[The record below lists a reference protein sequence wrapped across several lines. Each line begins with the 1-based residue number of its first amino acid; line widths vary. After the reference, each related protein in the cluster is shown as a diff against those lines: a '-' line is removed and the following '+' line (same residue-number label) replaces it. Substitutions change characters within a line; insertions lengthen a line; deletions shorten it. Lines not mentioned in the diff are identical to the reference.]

1 MYEAGEKMMMNR
13 KLLSCTILV
22 GVFAAI
28 ASLLVF
34 PFAASAKVTGL
45 CSNCHTMHNSQN
57 GSAVARTGSGMGWN
71 GSGKLTGGSIQGPQA
86 DLLVT
91 DCVGCHSSTTNQTI
105 INVGSSRV
113 PIVFNTVAPSYNT
126 PGPSNALAGGNF
138 YWVKNVNDN
147 RGHNVYGI
155 SGQDSRLT
163 QAPGRV
169 VGCFGSCHDNLANPT
184 SGGVYMGNGHTTYN
198 NGCQGCHV
206 ETSHHVDNGWYRFL
220 KGHYEAGTVRYVAG
234 LEDADWE
241 QTTNATKHN
250 YYKGTTDG
258 YAGAL
263 LGATHTITSFC
274 SGCHYDFHGWFVGLP
289 NEGTG
294 YASPWMRHPTDIA
307 LPQTDEYN
315 GYDPVNSYSVEAP
328 VAWLEPANP
337 TRAGAVVMCL
347 SCHRAHGSPY
357 PSMLR
362 WDYNTMVAGGGG
374 SGGCFTCHTQ
384 KK

>member
-1 MYEAGEKMMMNR
+1 MGKGFA
-13 KLLSCTILV
+13 LV
-22 GVFAAI
+22 LMVLITFFA
-28 ASLLVF
+28 SSG
-34 PFAASAKVTGL
+34 FANAKVTGL
-45 CSNCHTMHNSQN
+45 CANCHTMHNSQN

-71 GSGKLTGGSIQGPQA
+71 GSGQLTGGSIQGPQA

-113 PIVFNTVAPSYNT
+113 PIVFNTVEPAYVN
-126 PGPSNALAGGNF
+126 PGPTNALAGGNF

-155 SGQDSRLT
+155 SAQDGRLSD
-163 QAPGRV
+163 APGRNQAGPCM
-169 VGCFGSCHDNLANPT
+169 VGCHVTLANPPQ
-184 SGGVYMGNGHTTYN
+184 GNTTFSRG
-198 NGCQGCHV
+198 GCQGCHLRP
-206 ETSHHVDNGWYRFL
+206 SHHHDNGIYRFL
-220 KGHYEAGTVRYVAG
+220 TGMNYDANNWGYATWVGNYGYQDYIKGT
-234 LEDADWE
+234 EDPDWE
-241 QTTNATKHN
+241 QTNSSTKHN
-250 YYKGTTDG
+250 YYQGTTTA
-258 YAGAL
+258 YAGF
-263 LGATHTITSFC
+263 GHSTENHSITAFC
-274 SGCHYDFHGWFVGLP
+274 TGCHGDFHDVI
-289 NEGTG
+289 GT
-294 YASPWMRHPTDIA
+294 SSLWIRHPVEIS

-315 GYDPVNSYSVEAP
+315 GYDPVNNYSVEAP
-328 VAWLEPANP
+328 VAWVDPANP
-337 TRAGAVVMCL
+337 ARSGAVVMCL